1 MKKFVTFVLILGLG
15 MFTLGCG
22 GSGAS
27 PTRPNQ
33 SPGKKAR
40 DEAAKPGADKAP
52 GGDKA
57 PEKK

>member
-22 GSGAS
+22 SSASS

-33 SPGKKAR
+33 SPGKQAR
-40 DEAAKPGADKAP
+40 DKAA

-57 PEKK
+57 PAGDKAPDKK